1 MKTLLLASIAGY
13 VSLVGTGVCPC
24 PCEILVGPSCASE
37 GVASA
42 SPSGLYVE
50 ARDAT
55 VWGGAC
61 HVSSEARTGG
71 SHAVIGW
78 AFESGAHAGVDL
90 SGVRVAAAI
99 QGAGNLAASE
109 VFNLGEPA
117 PRVAAV
123 WIDAPGQVEADAAE
137 EYLRSLD
144 VLGDVSSVAH
154 GAVEI
159 ALDGDTFRVSVPG
172 MIALGGEAL
181 PDRACCTMPEA
192 RWYPTLVATS
202 SAVVGVP
209 TRCAFEGGV
218 GPLGPWAFE
227 EENSVYVGRFGA

>member
-13 VSLVGTGVCPC
+13 ASLVGTGVCPC
-24 PCEILVGPSCASE
+24 PCEMFTGAPCELGDAV
-37 GVASA
+37 SA

-61 HVSSEARTGG
+61 HVSAEARTGG

-78 AFESGAHAGVDL
+78 AFESGLHAGVDL
-90 SGVRVAAAI
+90 SGVRAAAAI
-99 QGAGNLAASE
+99 QGAGNLAAGA

-117 PRVAAV
+117 PRFAAI
-123 WIDAPGQVEADAAE
+123 WIDAPGQAEADAAE
-137 EYLRSLD
+137 EYLLSLD
-144 VLGDVSSVAH
+144 VLGDVSSVAR

-159 ALDGDTFRVSVPG
+159 ELYGDTFRVSVPG

-192 RWYPTLVATS
+192 RWYPTLAATTS
-202 SAVVGVP
+202 SVAGVP
-209 TRCAFEGGV
+209 ARCAFEGGV

>member
-13 VSLVGTGVCPC
+13 ASLVGTGVCPC
-24 PCEILVGPSCASE
+24 PCEMFVGPSCTPEVAAS
-37 GVASA
+37 VA
-42 SPSGLYVE
+42 PSGVYVE

-78 AFESGAHAGVDL
+78 AFESGVHAGVDL
-90 SGVRVAAAI
+90 SGIRVAAAI
-99 QGAGNLAASE
+99 QGAGNLAACE

-117 PRVAAV
+117 PRVAAI
-123 WIDAPGQVEADAAE
+123 WIDAPGQDEADAAE

-144 VLGDVSSVAH
+144 VLGEVSSVAR
-154 GAVEI
+154 GVVELVV
-159 ALDGDTFRVSVPG
+159 AGDTFRVSVPG
-172 MIALGGEAL
+172 KISLGGESL
-181 PDRACCTMPEA
+181 PNRACCTMPEA
-192 RWYPTLVATS
+192 RWYPTLAATS
-202 SAVVGVP
+202 SSVVGVP
-209 TRCAFEGGV
+209 TRCSFEGAV